1 MRKYFCFFLNFI
13 FFSCMSQ
20 NNINDPFLNK
30 FVEIKEFPTSD
41 FFMKNEIIIKNDT
54 INLDDV
60 VSKFLIPINKV
71 KYSDFHIKNK
81 YYYYGRY
88 KLNDT
93 HYIISCK
100 IFFNYH
106 ESMILS
112 CIYNKD
118 EQKITSS
125 IEIMVN
131 DFNLSRKSYFKD
143 EVLIIENTYNKI
155 PNGLDPPKGKEFL
168 KKIEIEKFKIDNN
181 FKFIEVKPD
190 SSGMIK

>member
-1 MRKYFCFFLNFI
+1 
-13 FFSCMSQ
+13 MSQ
-20 NNINDPFLNK
+20 NNNDPFLNK
-30 FVEIKEFPTSD
+30 FIEIKEFPTSE

-60 VSKFLIPINKV
+60 ASKFLIPLNKI
-71 KYSDFHIKNK
+71 KYSDLHIKNK

-88 KLNDT
+88 KLNEIY
-93 HYIISCK
+93 YIISCK

-112 CIYNKD
+112 FIYNTD
-118 EQKITSS
+118 ERKITSS

-131 DFNLSRKSYFKD
+131 DFNLSKKSYFKD
-143 EVLIIENTYNKI
+143 EVLVIENTYNKI

-168 KKIEIEKFKIDNN
+168 KRIEIDKFKIDNN
-181 FKFIEVKPD
+181 FKFIQLKP
-190 SSGMIK
+190 SSTKSSLEK